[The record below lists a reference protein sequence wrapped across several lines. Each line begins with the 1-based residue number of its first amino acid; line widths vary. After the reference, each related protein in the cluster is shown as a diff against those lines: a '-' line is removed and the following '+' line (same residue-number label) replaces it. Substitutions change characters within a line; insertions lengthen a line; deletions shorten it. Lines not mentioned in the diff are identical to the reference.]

1 MKINEMVKTVAEK
14 TVEAVKKVD
23 KVQLMGLLGTGL
35 SIGASILTKKADD
48 QKAEKIMDEKVA
60 KLVQKHLKDGG
71 VQ

>member
-1 MKINEMVKTVAEK
+1 MKLNEMVKTVAEK
-14 TVEAVKKVD
+14 TVEAVKNVD
-23 KVQLMGLLGTGL
+23 KVQLMGLLGAGL